1 MKLRYYILPVCIG
14 SNLLAQEHAPLCPQL
29 NFGFTHAVYSS
40 ICLKSLPDQ
49 QAEGPKRKIKQSC
62 MAESQY
68 GFGIGA
74 FLWLPMNERLVYKPK
89 LEGNFTTTCLKEKA
103 RLFATSFDI
112 AVSNSFAMALK
123 PANDHGII
131 YMARN
136 MSCYLSSKQ
145 PYLLLGPKINL
156 KKFDTGFI
164 NKGFQNELAFGFLL
178 GYGINYEFHGTNVA
192 PEIIYSLTSTAQNK
206 INDNRK
212 VLHTISLAIN
222 FF

>member
-1 MKLRYYILPVCIG
+1 MKLRHYILPVCIG

-40 ICLKSLPDQ
+40 ICFLSTGDQ
-49 QAEGPKRKIKQSC
+49 QEGRARKKNKPSG

-68 GFGIGA
+68 GFGIGT
-74 FLWLPMNERLVYKPK
+74 FLWMPMNERLVYKPK
-89 LEGNFTTTCLKEKA
+89 LEGNFTTSCLKEKA
-103 RLFATSFDI
+103 RLFATSFEI

-123 PANDHGII
+123 PVNDHGII

-136 MSCYLSSKQ
+136 MSCYLSWKQ
-145 PYLLLGPKINL
+145 PYLLLGPKVNL
-156 KKFDTGFI
+156 KKFDAGFI

-212 VLHTISLAIN
+212 VLHTVSLAIN